1 MKVLKRKSQ
10 PIDNVRISTE
20 SLTQLAFIMKRI
32 VLCSTAVEDK
42 QLAIAVGNEPPNVI
56 IKPAAVWSPLLK
68 IHKVAKHIIVI
79 DPLPSTCVNGRLVSI
94 PHAIENVNIQSPLFI
109 SS

>member
-1 MKVLKRKSQ
+1 MKVLMRKHE
-10 PIDNVRISTE
+10 PTPYLRISAE
-20 SLTQLAFIMKRI
+20 SLSQLAVIMKRI
-32 VLCSTAVEDK
+32 VLCSTVVDDK
-42 QLAIAVGNEPPNVI
+42 RLSIAVGNTDLI

-79 DPLPSTCVNGRLVSI
+79 DPLPSTCVKGRLVSI